1 MVDSR
6 YTEMLPSILDG
17 AGWHGAKAL
26 FVPDN
31 LFLLT
36 LPPDSPELNLVENAW
51 QYLPANW
58 LAISVVDS
66 YDAIV
71 DACCTA

>member
-1 MVDSR
+1 
-6 YTEMLPSILDG
+6 MLSSILDG

-26 FVPDN
+26 VVPDN

-36 LPPDSPELNLVENAW
+36 LPPDSLELNPVENVRQNLRACW
-51 QYLPANW
+51 R
-58 LAISVVDS
+58 AINVFDS
-66 YDAIV
+66 YEAIV

>member
-1 MVDSR
+1 
-6 YTEMLPSILDG
+6 MLPSILDG

-26 FVPDN
+26 VVPDN

-36 LPPDSPELNLVENAW
+36 LPPDSLELNPVENVRQNLRACW
-51 QYLPANW
+51 R
-58 LAISVVDS
+58 AINVFNS
-66 YDAIV
+66 YEAIV